1 MVFGAITDGSAS
13 AIDSLTILGKSLK
26 DIKND
31 FNSMPDADLGYKL
44 QKGFGGIF
52 NGGLSDSDI
61 RALREYDK
69 LIDSGTASADDLAKA
84 LSGAGNK
91 ARKLAADAGG
101 AKVNIQALTTSEKA
115 AAVEAELMGF
125 AINAAL
131 SFGIGVAISA
141 IVSGISKLIHA
152 SEEARQKADEMRQES
167 QGVIDT
173 YKDEAQ
179 TISDL
184 YKEYISLYTST
195 NDLTNAKDKL
205 LTVQDK
211 LNNSFT
217 EAKDKVDLLNGS
229 IKENLEL
236 QRKQTYEEAKKTKA
250 QIEAEYEDVVLR
262 GDRFFDAT
270 TGIDKVGSIRF
281 DKLTE
286 NTDFR
291 NLEKDFVKYFNEQM
305 GQVETEYIDSFTGEV
320 KKQMVDALQEGVT
333 SGLIQHTDFI
343 LTGTDTQD
351 VLDDLYKMHD
361 MYKEW
366 DGHNNDTLKA
376 IEDVIAGAEEQVKHN
391 TELKENMAQVN
402 KIISDYEDSLGS
414 EVADKLGSVLE
425 EASQKLV
432 DLKNASG
439 YEKYSISQDIENL
452 QSQALLLAGDNA
464 VLAENVNAVFSN
476 YNEGLSSTTSGISN
490 WREAWFEALNDVDKG
505 IMKNVDSMKSALQK
519 MANGELM
526 TWDEY
531 WSLSELDPD
540 HILSPVQQVGDK
552 VKLTEQQLISLKDQ
566 YIQKQIESLK
576 LNQAERKQQL
586 ANATTEIAKY
596 TRDLRELEAHK
607 SINSNSDYQVY
618 INRQTKIKNNI
629 QEQQD
634 EVNRLNEEYN
644 YTNTLIKMY
653 ESNLGD
659 TIDRQQALNNLTK
672 KLNEEADTLLKAQ
685 EYKIDSIIEGYEA
698 EKSAIETSKEA
709 MEEQLAV
716 LQEQK
721 DALEEITENY
731 EKVANT
737 VQNAIK
743 EQIEAIKEQNEE
755 REEALDLAEK
765 LANLENAKNKKVR
778 TYTEAGGWQYE
789 AKKSDIDKAQREVDK
804 AQSNQDIKV
813 LEEYLKQWEGVTQKR
828 QKAEDE
834 RLAEQIL
841 GADWRDKIAEQ
852 DLDILND
859 YETEYDKYADELSR
873 VSNVEMV
880 AVNKSIEASN
890 KQIAAVDKEI
900 KKWQEYKSKVQNV
913 AKEAKDSVQDFYKE
927 AYNISLSMGS
937 DEGDMARNLD
947 SFYKKYSTIISKLTQ
962 AQDELN
968 ESVAG
973 MDYSSYDDRIDD
985 IEKRLDRLEV
995 DEYGIRRAIVKEDL
1009 SKYNQDVNSAW
1020 DAYLRKIGAYADGGV
1035 NTYTGLAM
1043 LHGSKQSPELVLNSK
1058 DTAKLYNMIH
1068 NSPALTPSAITG
1080 NMRIA
1085 QNLGEKSDTA
1095 NAVTF
1100 NGTVINLPNVAN
1112 AEQFARQMES
1122 YMQTVLTE
1130 SQVFKP
1136 RR

>member
-1 MVFGAITDGSAS
+1 MIFGSDISKFGNDIKKITTSLDDYNYSLNKAKYVQEAFDDEISGSNVGLKNYLSGLNGAE
-13 AIDSLTILGKSLK
+13 ATMGGYVKSLVVARAK
-26 DIKND
+26 TI
-31 FNSMPDADLGYKL
+31 AL
-44 QKGFGGIF
+44 QVATAALNAAISF
-52 NGGLSDSDI
+52 GLS
-61 RALREYDK
+61 Y
-69 LIDSGTASADDLAKA
+69 A
-84 LSGAGNK
+84 LSLVVKQIDEWYHAE
-91 ARKLAADAGG
+91 
-101 AKVNIQALTTSEKA
+101 EKA
-115 AAVEAELMGF
+115 AEAAKELRDSGHQSIEAMGEE
-125 AINAAL
+125 INSL
-131 SFGIGVAISA
+131 DSIMDRY
-141 IVSGISKLIHA
+141 L
-152 SEEARQKADEMRQES
+152 Q
-167 QGVIDT
+167 
-173 YKDEAQ
+173 
-179 TISDL
+179 
-184 YKEYISLYTST
+184 LYTST
-195 NDLTNAKDKL
+195 DDLVGIQKELSSMQGELISKYGEEAEGIDLVNGKLSEEIEKIRQLKKEKVEDYIFDTENQKRYKQAVESLEGTDKNARIADSDSTQFYRAKIKADTTTDLSNMLKLFHDTGVAFDHIATDMWGKEADIAVMGTLEEQVEGWKKIADTYKEIDGYDEDIYKGLMAQYVAARAKYEVDKADADQMERQ
-205 LTVQDK
+205 TK
-211 LNNSFT
+211 YYNSF
-217 EAKDKVDLLNGS
+217 
-229 IKENLEL
+229 
-236 QRKQTYEEAKKTKA
+236 
-250 QIEAEYEDVVLR
+250 
-262 GDRFFDAT
+262 
-270 TGIDKVGSIRF
+270 
-281 DKLTE
+281 
-286 NTDFR
+286 
-291 NLEKDFVKYFNEQM
+291 
-305 GQVETEYIDSFTGEV
+305 EV
-320 KKQMVDALQEGVT
+320 P
-333 SGLIQHTDFI
+333 
-343 LTGTDTQD
+343 QD
-351 VLDDLYKMHD
+351 VLDNYNSLIDKA
-361 MYKEW
+361 KELN
-366 DGHNNDTLKA
+366 H
-376 IEDVIAGAEEQVKHN
+376 VIAGDN
-391 TELKENMAQVN
+391 TTIKKRQAAQSLDEIRQELNKIGADYPSLQQDVDSLFSSFETGASGAITAIESMSEAWYESYDELK
-402 KIISDYEDSLGS
+402 KTT
-414 EVADKLGSVLE
+414 
-425 EASQKLV
+425 
-432 DLKNASG
+432 LKNIDA
-439 YEKYSISQDIENL
+439 
-452 QSQALLLAGDNA
+452 
-464 VLAENVNAVFSN
+464 
-476 YNEGLSSTTSGISN
+476 
-490 WREAWFEALNDVDKG
+490 
-505 IMKNVDSMKSALQK
+505 MKSALQTL
-519 MANGELM
+519 ANGNGIDRDAFMDLYKLDDELG
-526 TWDEY
+526 TKY
-531 WSLSELDPD
+531 
-540 HILSPVQQVGDK
+540 LSPASFDSISGQFK
-552 VKLTEQQLISLKDQ
+552 VTEQQLIDLKDA
-566 YIQKQIESLK
+566 YIQKQIQSIELK
-576 LNQAERKQQL
+576 QIELLNAKKAAQEEVASIRAEMNTWSEMRKNSHNPNYYQYVELQNQL
-586 ANATTEIAKY
+586 ETAEQKVVEIGEDWD
-596 TRDLRELEAHK
+596 R
-607 SINSNSDYQVY
+607 
-618 INRQTKIKNNI
+618 NNVVL
-629 QEQQD
+629 QY
-634 EVNRLNEEYN
+634 YN
-644 YTNTLIKMY
+644 G
-653 ESNLGD
+653 SLGD
-659 TIDRQQALNNLTK
+659 TVDRQQALNNLTK
-672 KLNEEADTLLKAQ
+672 ELNEEADTLLKAQ
-685 EYKIDSIIEGYEA
+685 EYKIDSVIEGYEA
-698 EKSAIETSKEA
+698 EKSAIEASKEA
-709 MEEQLAV
+709 MEEQLTV

-804 AQSNQDIKV
+804 AQANQDIKV

-973 MDYSSYDDRIDD
+973 MDYSSYDNRIDD

-1043 LHGSKQSPELVLNSK
+1043 LHGTKQRPELVLNST
-1058 DTAKLYNMIH
+1058 DAAKLYNALH

-1085 QNLGEKSDTA
+1085 QNLGKKSDTA

-1100 NGTVINLPNVAN
+1100 NGTVINLPNVQN

>member
-131 SFGIGVAISA
+131 SFGIGIAISA

-320 KKQMVDALQEGVT
+320 KQQMVDALQEGVT

-425 EASQKLV
+425 EASQKLA
-432 DLKNASG
+432 DLKSASG

-526 TWDEY
+526 TWDDY

-540 HILSPVQQVGDK
+540 HVLSPVQQVGDK

-576 LNQAERKQQL
+576 LDQAERQQQL
-586 ANATTEIAKY
+586 TNATTEIAKY

-659 TIDRQQALNNLTK
+659 TIDRQQQLNSLTN
-672 KLNEEADTLLKAQ
+672 KLNEEAENLVKAY
-685 EYKIDSIIEGYEA
+685 EGAFDIIIKKHED
-698 EKSAIETSKEA
+698 EKSALEANKEIL
-709 MEEQLAV
+709 EEQRDL
-716 LQEQK
+716 LQEQA
-721 DALEEITENY
+721 DLIQETIDNY
-731 EKVANT
+731 ESAADA
-737 VQNAIK
+737 VQ
-743 EQIEAIKEQNEE
+743 EAIKKQIESLKAQNEE
-755 REEALDLAEK
+755 REDALDLAEK

-789 AKKSDIDKAQREVDK
+789 AKKSDVDKAQREVDK
-804 AQSNQDIKV
+804 AQTNQEIKV
-813 LEEYLKQWEGVTQKR
+813 LEDYLKRWEEVTQKR

-852 DLDILND
+852 DLDILNN
-859 YETEYDKYADELSR
+859 YETEYDKYADELYR
-873 VSNVEMV
+873 VSNVEMT
-880 AVNKSIEASN
+880 AVNKSIEAAN
-890 KQIAAVDKEI
+890 KEIAAKDKEI
-900 KKWQEYKSKVQNV
+900 KKWQSYKAEVSSAAQT
-913 AKEAKDSVQDFYKE
+913 AKNEVSTWYSTALE
-927 AYNISLSMGS
+927 IAESMGS
-937 DEGDMARNLD
+937 DDGDIAGYIDN
-947 SFYKKYSTIISKLTQ
+947 FYTNYKGILEELTDLQ
-962 AQDELN
+962 NGLN
-968 ESVAG
+968 TSINGMEFESVDARV
-973 MDYSSYDDRIDD
+973 S
-985 IEKRLDRLEV
+985 ELEHEV
-995 DEYGIRRAIVKEDL
+995 SIMKANWLGIREDIAKATREANHYAT
-1009 SKYNQDVNSAW
+1009 SEDEGRRYMAS
-1020 DAYLRKIGAYADGGV
+1020 GANGTVVD
-1035 NTYTGLAM
+1035 YTGLMAV
-1043 LHGSKQSPELVLNSK
+1043 HGTKQKAETIFNANDS
-1058 DTAKLYNMIH
+1058 AKLYEMVH
-1068 NSPALTPSAITG
+1068 STPSL
-1080 NMRIA
+1080 IA
-1085 QNLGEKSDTA
+1085 SAYTEGTRLAQSGIRAKSDTA